1 MTQPGDVRIRR
12 AILSVTD
19 KTGVVEFARGL
30 ADIGVELVS
39 TGGTASALA
48 EAGLSVRPIED
59 FTGFPEIMGGRV
71 KTLHPKLYA
80 GVLAL
85 RDDSAHMAAADEHEV
100 EFVDLVCV
108 NLYPFEAWAGRRGV
122 TEHEVLEHIDIGGP
136 TMIRAAAKNFA
147 FTAVV
152 VKPESY
158 DAVLQ
163 ELRDGDLK
171 LSLQTR
177 ENLAAEAFAYT
188 ARYDTAISRWF
199 AEKQGA
205 FPELMMSA
213 YEKVTDLSYGENPHQ
228 RAAYYSQVGARM
240 HVLSMVR
247 QISGK
252 ELSFNNVLDINSGR
266 LLVQEFEVPAC
277 AIIKHNNPCGA
288 AVGGSILE
296 AYERAFATDP
306 LSAFG
311 GVICVNRTVDEP
323 FAPRARQAVLRGD
336 PGAAFHRRGDRGAL
350 HEEEHAHPRGQR
362 AAAGQHRRVGRQARD
377 RRPARAGP
385 RHGPRGPHGDGGRH
399 RAQAVRG
406 RVGRDAVRL
415 EGLQARALER
425 DRARSRPGV
434 GGDRRG
440 ADEPRR
446 LGAAGDR
453 EGARDAGP
461 PVGRARWRQTRS
473 SRSRTGPSWRSTP
486 ASRRSSSRA
495 ARCATTRSSRP
506 PTPPASRWFS
516 RTAATS
522 STSCSGAG
530 RGRRAAGTACGRSAA
545 GRGAAGSARPCRRD
559 RVR

>member
-1 MTQPGDVRIRR
+1 MTQPGEVRVRR
-12 AILSVTD
+12 AVLSVSD

-30 ADIGVELVS
+30 ADLGIELVS
-39 TGGTASALA
+39 TGGTASKLR
-48 EAGLSVRPIED
+48 EASLDVREIED

-85 RDDSAHMAAADEHEV
+85 RDDPAHMAAAHEHEI

-163 ELRDGDLK
+163 ELREGEGK
-171 LSLQTR
+171 LSLPTR
-177 ENLAAEAFAYT
+177 ESLAAEAFAYT

-199 AEKQGA
+199 AEKQGD

-240 HVLSMVR
+240 HVLSQVR
-247 QISGK
+247 QLGGK

-277 AIIKHNNPCGA
+277 AIIKHNNPCGV
-288 AVGGSILE
+288 AVGSSVLE
-296 AYERAFATDP
+296 AYRRAFACDP
-306 LSAFG
+306 QSAFG
-311 GVICVNRTVDEP
+311 GVICFNRPVDAELAEALTGQ
-323 FAPRARQAVLRGD
+323 FVEVVLAPGFTDEAVELLSTKPNLRILEDGE
-336 PGAAFHRRGDRGAL
+336 R
-350 HEEEHAHPRGQR
+350 
-362 AAAGQHRRVGRQARD
+362 RRVNVSEWDVKRVIGGLLVQDRD
-377 RRPARAGP
+377 LDLEDRV
-385 RHGPRGPHGDGGRH
+385 GDGGGD
-399 RAQAVRG
+399 RAQAVRA

-415 EGLQARALER
+415 AGVQARALER
-425 DRARSRPGV
+425 DRARARSRV
-434 GGDRRG
+434 GRDRGRP
-440 ADEPRR
+440 DEPRR
-446 LGAAGDR
+446 LGAPGDR
-453 EGARDAGP
+453 EGARDGHGP
-461 PVGRARWRQTRS
+461 DRRRARLRRLL
-473 SRSRTGPSWRSTP
+473 PVL
-486 ASRRSSSRA
+486 RRSA
-495 ARCATTRSSRP
+495 A
-506 PTPPASRWFS
+506 
-516 RTAATS
+516 
-522 STSCSGAG
+522 
-530 RGRRAAGTACGRSAA
+530 RGRRGRHRDHPA
-545 GRGAAGSARPCRRD
+545 GRLGARPRGRRGGRRRRD
-559 RVR
+559 LDGVHPPPPFPALSASSP